1 MSLGSNR
8 EVCRFKC
15 VNIIHQFLG
24 VDLSVAVNEEG
35 KLSCG
40 MVEAHFD
47 CVSLALVPV
56 IPYDL
61 ELLVCEFFDDL
72 SGTIITAIVNDDYFV
87 VFGHSFKLLVHVR
100 DASSDAVRLIVC
112 RHNNGNSI

>member
-1 MSLGSNR
+1 MSLGPYR
-8 EVCRFKC
+8 EIRRFQC
-15 VNIIHQFLG
+15 VHIIHQLLSMDLG
-24 VDLSVAVNEEG
+24 VAVNEEG

-40 MVEAHFD
+40 MVEAYLD

-72 SGTIITAIVNDDYFV
+72 SGTIIAAIVDDDYFV
-87 VFGHSFKLLVHVR
+87 VFGHGFKLLVHVR

-112 RHNNGNSI
+112 RHNNG